1 MTRINLR
8 HWREERDQARQKAF
22 GLGIVFTIMLAA
34 GVVFGIGFYF
44 DFQKQRQQT
53 RNNFLQSEISQLQKK
68 LIEIRELKEA
78 KEKLLSRLETIQ
90 TLQGDRP
97 IIVRNF
103 DELVRVLPDGLYYTS
118 LSRKGNII
126 SVDGRAQVNEDVSA
140 LMRSMTGSDWMG
152 EPNLSKVGAEDGQR
166 GFNLT
171 VPLQKPGVE
180 EKQ

>member
-22 GLGIVFTIMLAA
+22 GIGIGISVALAAAVVFT
-34 GVVFGIGFYF
+34 VGFYF
-44 DFQKQRQQT
+44 DAQKERQQT

-68 LIEIRELKEA
+68 LVEIKELKAA

-103 DELVRVLPDGLYYTS
+103 DELVRVLPDGLYYTG
-118 LSRKGNII
+118 LTRQGNVI
-126 SVDGRAQVNEDVSA
+126 SVNGRAQVNEDVSA

-171 VPLQKPGVE
+171 VPLQKPSVE
-180 EKQ
+180 ANQ